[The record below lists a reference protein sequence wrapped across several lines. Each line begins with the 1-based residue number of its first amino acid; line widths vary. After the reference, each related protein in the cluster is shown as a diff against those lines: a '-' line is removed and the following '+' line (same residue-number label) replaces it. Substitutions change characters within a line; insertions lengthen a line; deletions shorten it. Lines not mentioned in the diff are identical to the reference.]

1 MLIERFGLPRAFWV
15 LWAGQLINRL
25 GGFLFLFLPLYLTK
39 RGFTIAD
46 AGLVATFFGAGQL
59 LAAPVGGW
67 LADKLP
73 RRAALLWTL
82 SVATLSLGVFSFITE
97 PYWLMRTAVLFGFT
111 ADLYRPALLAAVAD
125 VVKPVD
131 RTKAYGVMYW
141 AINLGFTGAAFIGS
155 ALIDY
160 DLTTLVLVDAAS
172 TLVFLG
178 CVLFAFF
185 PTEEAPRVSGGR
197 SYAALQDPAFV
208 RFFIAQAL
216 VVFAFMQ
223 SHVALSLDMIQ
234 HGLDAKDYGPLV
246 AINGIVI
253 LLVQPISLPIFAKWK
268 SWNAL
273 AFAGVFVAIGV
284 GSLQFAYSHAAY
296 GAAIVLYTIGEL
308 AFSAAAPAIVAGLS
322 PPALRGQYQGIYQ
335 LTWSGSFMLAPA
347 VGAYTLAHFGSSTLW
362 TTMAAMALLGA
373 GLHLVFRKHYLR
385 AEYVAETSATD

>member
-67 LADKLP
+67 LADRLP
-73 RRAALLWTL
+73 RRAALLYTL
-82 SVATLSLGVFSFITE
+82 SVATFSLGVFSFITE
-97 PYWLMRTAVLFGFT
+97 PYWLMRTAALFGFT

-125 VVKPVD
+125 VVKPAD

-160 DLTTLVLVDAAS
+160 NLTTLVLVDAGT

-185 PTEEAPRVSGGR
+185 PTEEAPRSAGGR

-208 RFFIAQAL
+208 RFFVAQAL
-216 VVFAFMQ
+216 IVFAFMQ

-253 LLVQPISLPIFAKWK
+253 LLVQPMSLPIFSKWK

-284 GSLQFAYSHAAY
+284 GSLQFAYSYAAY
-296 GAAIVLYTIGEL
+296 GAAIVFYTIGEL

-322 PPALRGQYQGIYQ
+322 PSALRGQYQGIYQ
-335 LTWSGSFMLAPA
+335 LSWSGSFMLAPA
-347 VGAYTLAHFGSSTLW
+347 VGAYTLAHYGSATLW
-362 TTMAAMALLGA
+362 TSMAAIALVGA

-385 AEYVAETSATD
+385 AEYAAETSDTN